1 MVTFP
6 VKEVVPVSRSRKEK
20 AAETE
25 QALKDAALRLFAERG
40 YLNTKITDITTTAGR
55 AAGSFYNHFASK
67 EELLQALLNDLAAAG
82 DESAE
87 ARGHN
92 PDFSD
97 PAAVRYHVAGYWTF
111 ARQHAAALRAVNQ
124 AALVNE
130 NFAGMVARFGRQQRT
145 DIADHVTGFADQGLR
160 LPSTPDA
167 SLAMMFLL
175 TQSLLTAIED
185 GTVDLTDEQAVD
197 GLTRFVYRGLT
208 GRDF

>member
-1 MVTFP
+1 M
-6 VKEVVPVSRSRKEK
+6 SRKEK
-20 AAETE
+20 SAETE
-25 QALKDAALRLFAERG
+25 QALKAAALRLFAERG
-40 YLNTKITDITTTAGR
+40 YLNTKITDITSAAGR

-82 DESAE
+82 DERAE
-87 ARGHN
+87 GPDHN

-97 PAAVRYHVAGYWTF
+97 PDAVRYHIAGYWTF
-111 ARQHAAALRAVNQ
+111 AREHAPVLRAVNQ

-130 NFAGMVARFGRQQRT
+130 EFARMVARFGVQQRA
-145 DIADHVTGFADQGLR
+145 DIADHVEGFADRGLR

-175 TQSLLTAIED
+175 TQSLLAAVEE
-185 GTVDLTDEQAVD
+185 GNVELTDEQAVD

-208 GRDF
+208 GRDY

>member
-1 MVTFP
+1 M
-6 VKEVVPVSRSRKEK
+6 SLSRKEK
-20 AAETE
+20 SAETE
-25 QALKDAALRLFAERG
+25 QALKAAALRLFAERG
-40 YLNTKITDITTTAGR
+40 YLNTKITDITTEAGR

-82 DESAE
+82 DERAE
-87 ARGHN
+87 GPDHN

-97 PAAVRYHVAGYWTF
+97 PEAVRYHVAGYWTF
-111 ARQHAAALRAVNQ
+111 AREHGPVLRAVNQ

-130 NFAGMVARFGRQQRT
+130 DFARMVARFAVQQRT
-145 DIADHVTGFADQGLR
+145 DIADHVAGFADKGLR

-175 TQSLLTAIED
+175 TQSLLLAVED
-185 GTVDLTDEQAVD
+185 GTVALTDEEAVD

-208 GRDF
+208 GLDIPEPR